1 MSECIYC
8 DSELQM
14 DSRMILCIEEHDI
27 TSTPSNL
34 DTKLFIGWNSN
45 EHEFFVRGKRRDSGD
60 TTYVPYAFHSVI
72 MTCIVDFIE
81 FIIDDGAD
89 VSVILYNYNNIDFE
103 NYDDMTYE
111 YFEEQQDKNYEITGY
126 NNHKLNRE
134 LLKKM
139 LGMIKNM
146 YN

>member
-45 EHEFFVRGKRRDSGD
+45 EHENCLK
-60 TTYVPYAFHSVI
+60 I
-72 MTCIVDFIE
+72 WI
-81 FIIDDGAD
+81 
-89 VSVILYNYNNIDFE
+89 
-103 NYDDMTYE
+103 
-111 YFEEQQDKNYEITGY
+111 
-126 NNHKLNRE
+126 HKSN
-134 LLKKM
+134 LK
-139 LGMIKNM
+139 
-146 YN
+146 